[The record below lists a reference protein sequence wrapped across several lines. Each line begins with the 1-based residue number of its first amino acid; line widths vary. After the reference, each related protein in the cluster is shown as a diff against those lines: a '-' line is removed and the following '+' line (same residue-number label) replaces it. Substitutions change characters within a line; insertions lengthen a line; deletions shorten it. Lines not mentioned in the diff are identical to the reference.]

1 MKRKIIALLIV
12 SAALISACN
21 QQSGTSSAPAEQSVA
36 VAAPTE
42 QAVVVA
48 ASNDDDDN
56 YMPMSRDAD
65 TGETTSFEYDTSQS
79 PTPVGGTVGTIA
91 KQASANQNC
100 ELELRR
106 EYEGASKNAYGIVTS
121 SHIDELRYGGIY
133 PPGTLRQ
140 FGQNSVLWYL
150 LVTSTYENNQINGR
164 PAFKRY
170 CIVNTN
176 GDVIGIETMK

>member
-42 QAVVVA
+42 QPVAVA
-48 ASNDDDDN
+48 ASNDDDDE
-56 YMPMSRDAD
+56 YMPMSRDMD
-65 TGETTSFEYDTSQS
+65 TGEETAMNYTTQGA
-79 PTPVGGTVGTIA
+79 PVGGTGGTIA

-106 EYEGASKNAYGIVTS
+106 KYEGASKNAYGIVTS

-133 PPGTLRQ
+133 PPGRLRQ
-140 FGQNSVLWYL
+140 FGQNSVLWYSL
-150 LVTSTYENNQINGR
+150 LTSTYENNQINGR
-164 PAFKRY
+164 PIFQLY

-176 GDVIGIETMK
+176 GNVIGIETIK